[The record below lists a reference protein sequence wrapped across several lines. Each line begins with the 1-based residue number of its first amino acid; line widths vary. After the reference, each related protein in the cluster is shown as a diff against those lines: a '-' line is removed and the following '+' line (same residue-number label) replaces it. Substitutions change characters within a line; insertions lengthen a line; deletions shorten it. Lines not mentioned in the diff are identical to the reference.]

1 MKDENTR
8 EEHQYQTT
16 KSIKI
21 YFVQKKKIIFENI
34 KKQIMKKVKL
44 HRKEI
49 LFIFVLLNILYL
61 LKQKNKTKDQEK
73 KTKSN

>member
-1 MKDENTR
+1 
-8 EEHQYQTT
+8 
-16 KSIKI
+16 
-21 YFVQKKKIIFENI
+21 
-34 KKQIMKKVKL
+34 MKKVKL

-73 KTKSN
+73 NKIE